1 MSKNTTRKKKKM
13 EHWEFITLILMA
25 YDFLAVVL
33 SYFAALWIRFDVNTT
48 VFRKSICKRIINS
61 FYLCTVLCSGFL
73 VSAFV

>member
-33 SYFAALWIRFDVNTT
+33 SYFAALWIRFDC
-48 VFRKSICKRIINS
+48 KYDSIQKE
-61 FYLCTVLCSGFL
+61 YLQTYYKQFLSMHCS
-73 VSAFV
+73 V